1 MISEVRIYRST
12 PLTRERNLKIDGIE
26 QFLNL
31 YSPRTY
37 TNFQYIKNGMDIEIK
52 IDRTQREQDADN
64 VAFINYCRIENLG
77 NMPYYYFVD
86 KITPRGE
93 STILLSLH
101 LDVINTFR
109 TKYES
114 AILPSSVIHRQHMDR
129 FAFASFE
136 WSEENTLTNIEL
148 GQAGTWA
155 YTTLSTNNREV
166 TYTDSSLIGKT
177 ISFDSATNVHS
188 LVREAYFK
196 EFDSATGKFTARW
209 NYVEDPVPPEVP
221 LITFKYREKVA
232 SSDMLR
238 PLISYT
244 SEGINPVL
252 FKTREDEI
260 AQVGDQSWNLIYR
273 NDADIDESAFN
284 ETNPVTAWL
293 CGDRP
298 VKVSHSTGGNVLAP
312 ADFATGWTMIRASDN
327 GEIIAKIT
335 YQTNKTTSI
344 YAHNPPEGYQSE
356 GFKRLIIIYRNGN
369 DLTACSYLMGR
380 NEETLNWRWHDY
392 TEYTSVSSVEF
403 INPPDVVNVYESSAR
418 PTSYNVASNA
428 QITTGASTEANLKG
442 IDQIDRKDAKLIKI
456 IKLPFPPTEITFLGE
471 TYDFGSTWE
480 YDTGDEI
487 LKAST
492 DDLKFDYLFRSDV
505 ESPLKKLEP
514 FFDEDFNVSSLRHL
528 DDPKLLNSAFYRPK
542 FVYDSFTFEFDLE
555 LVDAEKWIE
564 EGDPYLDFRFVT
576 STTFNSKFAFIFP
589 DYFLK
594 YSLQDYDNVLPV
606 GRNNE
611 LPIFSSQYV
620 TYLRTAYRYD
630 LKELSRKRFTAGLQA
645 VGSVAG
651 GAIGLASSV
660 ATGRPFGAVASFGG
674 MLAGAT
680 NAVLSAVRAEDSLKS
695 KMESMENQ
703 AVNISA
709 SDDIDILTAYSG
721 NKCKVVY
728 YEVSPLMKTALNNL
742 FHYCG
747 YSVETSGIP
756 DETSRIWFNFVQAD
770 IDLDIEFSNTSAR
783 FVPSYAIPEIKAR
796 YASGLTILH
805 NQGATWN
812 PQQDKENY
820 ERSLFE

>member
-1 MISEVRIYRST
+1 MSQTTIILYADT
-12 PLTRERNLKIDGIE
+12 PLTRERNLKVDDMPT
-26 QFLNL
+26 FLNP
-31 YSPRTY
+31 YSQKSFS
-37 TNFQYIKNGMDIEIK
+37 NFQYIKHGLDIEIK
-52 IDRTQREQDADN
+52 LDLSQTYQ
-64 VAFINYCRIENLG
+64 NYDDSTFKRKNL
-77 NMPYYYFVD
+77 NYLSIFDTTTANIYYYFIE
-86 KITPRGE
+86 KITPRAE
-93 STILLSLH
+93 NTVALTLH
-101 LDVINTFR
+101 MDVINTFK
-109 TKYES
+109 KYYTPV
-114 AILPSSVIHRQHMDR
+114 ILPSSVVHRQHMDR

-136 WSEENTLTNIEL
+136 WSEENTLTNIQV

-166 TYTDSSLIGKT
+166 TYTDSTLIGKT
-177 ISFDSATNVHS
+177 ISFDSATNAHS

-196 EFDSATGKFTARW
+196 EFDSATGKFTARF
-209 NYVEDPVPPEVP
+209 NYVYEPVPPEVP
-221 LITFKYREKVA
+221 LITFKYRERVV

-238 PLISYT
+238 PLVSYT

-252 FKTREDEI
+252 FKTREVEI
-260 AQVGDQSWNLIYR
+260 AQVGNQSWNLIYR
-273 NDADIDESAFN
+273 NDADIDETAFN

-293 CGDRP
+293 CGDQP
-298 VKVSHSTGGNVLAP
+298 VKVTHSTGGNVLAP

-327 GEIIAKIT
+327 PTLEYKVTIGGKTLKFKIDE
-335 YQTNKTTSI
+335 
-344 YAHNPPEGYQSE
+344 PEYGMK
-356 GFKRLIIIYRNGN
+356 GFAIFYRNGTS
-369 DLTACSYLMGR
+369 LTYYRYAINVEANNLDWYWSV
-380 NEETLNWRWHDY
+380 Y
-392 TEYTSVSSVEF
+392 TEYTNVESVEF
-403 INPPDVVNVYESSAR
+403 INPPDNINVYQSSAR
-418 PTSYNVASNA
+418 PTSYKVASNA

-442 IDQIDRKDAKLIKI
+442 IEQIDRKDAKLIKI

-505 ESPLKKLEP
+505 ESPLKKLDP
-514 FFDEDFNVSSLRHL
+514 FSDDLNVSSLRHL

-630 LKELSRKRFTAGLQA
+630 LKELSRRKFTSGLQA

-651 GAIGLASSV
+651 GLIGAGVSIAS
-660 ATGRPFGAVASFGG
+660 GRPLGAVASVGG

-703 AVNISA
+703 AVNISG

-756 DETSRIWFNFVQAD
+756 DEASRIWFNFVQAD
-770 IDLDIEFSNTSAR
+770 IDLAR
-783 FVPSYAIPEIKAR
+783 TNGVPPYALGEIKAR

-805 NQGATWN
+805 KHNGEYDPNQE
-812 PQQDKENY
+812 KENY

>member
-12 PLTRERNLKIDGIE
+12 PLTRERNLKVDGI
-26 QFLNL
+26 QSFLNL
-31 YSPRTY
+31 YQPRTY
-37 TNFQYIKNGMDIEIK
+37 TNFQYIKHGMDIEIK
-52 IDRTQREQDADN
+52 LDRTQAEQDADN
-64 VAFINYCRIENLG
+64 VAFINYCMIRNG
-77 NMPYYYFVD
+77 GQMAYYYFVE
-86 KITPRGE
+86 KVTPRGE

-109 TKYES
+109 THYES

-136 WSEENTLTNIEL
+136 WSEENTLTNIQV
-148 GQAGTWA
+148 GQTGTWA

-209 NYVEDPVPPEVP
+209 NYVEDPVPPEIP

-238 PLISYT
+238 PLVSYT

-260 AQVGDQSWNLIYR
+260 AQVGGQSWNLIYR
-273 NDADIDESAFN
+273 NDDNIDETAFN

-293 CGDRP
+293 CGDKP
-298 VKVSHSTGGNVLAP
+298 VKVSHSTGGNVLLP
-312 ADFATGWTMIRASDN
+312 ADFASGWTMVRASDN
-327 GEIIAKIT
+327 PRLQ
-335 YQTNKTTSI
+335 YQIKRGTQSWNLPI
-344 YAHNPPEGYQSE
+344 YDEGAGYQ
-356 GFKRLIIIYRNGN
+356 FFAVFYRNGTT
-369 DLTACSYLMGR
+369 LTCYAYSLGR
-380 NEETLNWRWHDY
+380 GEEPLDWGWLNY
-392 TEYTSVSSVEF
+392 TEYANIDSVEF
-403 INPPDVVNVYESSAR
+403 INPPDNINVYESSAR
-418 PTSYNVASNA
+418 PTSYKVASNA
-428 QITTGASTEANLKG
+428 QITTGASTEATLKG

-471 TYDFGSTWE
+471 TYDFGTTWE

-487 LKAST
+487 LKASS

-505 ESPLKKLEP
+505 ESPLNKLEP
-514 FFDEDFNVSSLRHL
+514 FTDDDFNVSSLRHL

-651 GAIGLASSV
+651 GAIGIASSV

-703 AVNISA
+703 AVNISG

-770 IDLDIEFSNTSAR
+770 IDLDIEFSNTEAR

-805 NQGATWN
+805 DRGAVWN

>member
-1 MISEVRIYRST
+1 MMSEVRIYRST
-12 PLTRERNLKIDGIE
+12 PLTRERNMKIDGIE
-26 QFLNL
+26 QFLNFYYPSS
-31 YSPRTY
+31 YS
-37 TNFQYIKNGMDIEIK
+37 NFQYIKHGINIEIK
-52 IDRTQREQDADN
+52 LDRTQREQDANN
-64 VAFINYCRIENLG
+64 VSFVNYCRIANG
-77 NMPYYYFVD
+77 TDIPYYYFVE

-109 TKYES
+109 TYYES

-129 FAFASFE
+129 FAIASFE
-136 WSEENTLTNIEL
+136 WSEENTLTNVGL
-148 GQAGTWA
+148 GQTGTWA
-155 YTTLSTNNREV
+155 YITLSANNREA
-166 TYTDSSLIGKT
+166 TYTDSALIGKT
-177 ISFDSATNVHS
+177 ISFDSATNAHS
-188 LVREAYFK
+188 LVGEAYFK
-196 EFDSATGKFTARW
+196 EFDSVTGKFTARW
-209 NYVEDPVPPEVP
+209 NYVQDPVPPEIP

-232 SSDMLR
+232 SSDMIR
-238 PLISYT
+238 PLVSYT

-298 VKVSHSTGGNVLAP
+298 VKVSHSTGGNVLLP
-312 ADFATGWTMIRASDN
+312 ADFASGWTMVRASDN
-327 GEIIAKIT
+327 PRLQYKIERGT
-335 YQTNKTTSI
+335 QSWNFPI
-344 YAHNPPEGYQSE
+344 YDEGAGYQFFAVFFRDGSSLSCYAYSLQRGE
-356 GFKRLIIIYRNGN
+356 DPLRWGW
-369 DLTACSYLMGR
+369 
-380 NEETLNWRWHDY
+380 LNY
-392 TEYTSVSSVEF
+392 TEYANIDSVEF
-403 INPPDVVNVYESSAR
+403 INPPDQINVYQSSAR
-418 PTSYNVASNA
+418 PTSYKFASNA
-428 QITTGASTEANLKG
+428 QIATGASTEAILKG

-480 YDTGDEI
+480 YDAGDEI

-492 DDLKFDYLFRSDV
+492 DDLKFNYLFRSDV
-505 ESPLKKLEP
+505 ESPLRKLDP
-514 FFDEDFNVSSLRHL
+514 FSDDLDVSSARHL

-564 EGDPYLDFRFVT
+564 EGDPYLDFRYVT

-589 DYFLK
+589 DYFLQ

-630 LKELSRKRFTAGLQA
+630 LKELGRKKFTAGLQA

-651 GAIGLASSV
+651 GGIGIASSV
-660 ATGRPFGAVASFGG
+660 ATGRPFGAAASFGG

-703 AVNISA
+703 AVNISG

-770 IDLDIEFSNTSAR
+770 IDLDIEYSNSNSR
-783 FVPSYAIPEIKAR
+783 FIPAYAIPEIKAR

-805 NQGATWN
+805 HHGGTWN

-820 ERSLFE
+820 ERSLIE

>member
-1 MISEVRIYRST
+1 MSQTTIILYADT
-12 PLTRERNLKIDGIE
+12 PLTRERNLKVEDMPT
-26 QFLNL
+26 FLNS
-31 YSPRTY
+31 YSSRLF
-37 TNFQYIKNGMDIEIK
+37 TNFQYIKHGLDIEIK
-52 IDRTQREQDADN
+52 LDLSQSYQ
-64 VAFINYCRIENLG
+64 NYDDSTFKRNNL
-77 NMPYYYFVD
+77 NYLSIFDTTTANIYYYFIE
-86 KITPRGE
+86 KATPRAE
-93 STILLSLH
+93 NTIALTLH
-101 LDVINTFR
+101 MDVINTFR
-109 TKYES
+109 KYYTPV
-114 AILPSSVIHRQHMDR
+114 ILPSSVIHRQHMDR
-129 FAFASFE
+129 FAIGSFE
-136 WSEENTLTNIEL
+136 WSEENTLTNVGL
-148 GQAGTWA
+148 GQTGTWA
-155 YTTLSTNNREV
+155 YITLSANNREV
-166 TYTDSSLIGKT
+166 TYTDTALIGKT

-188 LVREAYFK
+188 LVGEAYFK
-196 EFDSATGKFTARW
+196 EFDSTTGKFTACW
-209 NYVEDPVPPEVP
+209 NYVYDPVPPEIP
-221 LITFKYREKVA
+221 LITFKFREKVA

-298 VKVSHSTGGNVLAP
+298 VKVSHSTGGNVLLP
-312 ADFATGWTMIRASDN
+312 ADFASGWTMVRASDN
-327 GEIIAKIT
+327 PRLQYKIERGT
-335 YQTNKTTSI
+335 KSWNLPI
-344 YAHNPPEGYQSE
+344 YDEGAGYQFFAVFYRDGTSLSCYAYSL
-356 GFKRLIIIYRNGN
+356 KRGEDPLDWGW
-369 DLTACSYLMGR
+369 
-380 NEETLNWRWHDY
+380 LNY
-392 TEYTSVSSVEF
+392 TEYANIDSVEF
-403 INPPDVVNVYESSAR
+403 INPPDQISVYQSSAR
-418 PTSYNVASNA
+418 PTSYKVASNA
-428 QITTGASTEANLKG
+428 QIATGASAEANLKG

-505 ESPLKKLEP
+505 ESPLRKLEP
-514 FFDEDFNVSSLRHL
+514 FGDVLDVSSARHL

-589 DYFLK
+589 DYFLQ

-630 LKELSRKRFTAGLQA
+630 LKELSRKKFTAGLQA

-651 GAIGLASSV
+651 GAIGIASSV

-695 KMESMENQ
+695 KMESLENQ
-703 AVNISA
+703 AVNISG

-770 IDLDIEFSNTSAR
+770 IEIAR
-783 FVPSYAIPEIKAR
+783 TNGIPAYALPEIKAR
-796 YASGLTILH
+796 YASGLTVLH
-805 NQGATWN
+805 QYNGEFDPNQE
-812 PQQDKENY
+812 KENY
-820 ERSLFE
+820 ERSLIE

>member
-1 MISEVRIYRST
+1 MSNSRVKLYADT
-12 PLTRERNLKIDGIE
+12 PLTRERNLKVDDI
-26 QFLNL
+26 QAFLRP
-31 YSPRTY
+31 YSVFETY
-37 TNFQYIKNGMDIEIK
+37 ADFQYIKHGLDIEIK
-52 IDRTQREQDADN
+52 MDFPQDYQDN
-64 VAFINYCRIENLG
+64 YSPNSAGLRIRNINYCSIFNINSNAL
-77 NMPYYYFVD
+77 YFYFVE
-86 KITPRGE
+86 KITPRAE
-93 STILLSLH
+93 HTILLSLH
-101 LDVINTFR
+101 LDAINTF
-109 TKYES
+109 S
-114 AILPSSVIHRQHMDR
+114 ALYTSMILPSSVIHRQHMDR
-129 FAFASFE
+129 FVFADFE
-136 WSEENTLTNIEL
+136 WSEEKTLTNIEL
-148 GQAGTWA
+148 GQKGTWD
-155 YTTLSTNNREV
+155 YIRLSSQNREV

-177 ISFDSATNVHS
+177 ISFDSATNAHS
-188 LVREAYFK
+188 LVGEAYYK

-209 NYVEDPVPPEVP
+209 NYVHDPIPPEIA
-221 LITFKYREKVA
+221 LIAFKYREQVPA
-232 SSDMLR
+232 SNTIR
-238 PLISYT
+238 PLVSYT

-252 FKTREDEI
+252 FKVKEDLIE
-260 AQVGDQSWNLIYR
+260 QVGNQSWNLIYR
-273 NDADIDESAFN
+273 NDADIDETAFN

-298 VKVSHSTGGNVLAP
+298 VKITHSTGGNVLSP
-312 ADFATGWTMIRASDN
+312 ADFATGWTMVRPTDN
-327 GEIIAKIT
+327 QNNMQVKIT
-335 YQTNKTTSI
+335 MGSKT
-344 YAHNPPEGYQSE
+344 
-356 GFKRLIIIYRNGN
+356 
-369 DLTACSYLMGR
+369 
-380 NEETLNWRWHDY
+380 ETLLIGIADPELFHRFLVVYRSGTTLTCYSYDIPKGEDTLSWKWYRY
-392 TEYTSVSSVEF
+392 TTYSNIESVEF
-403 INPPDVVNVYESSAR
+403 INPPDNINVYQSSAR
-418 PTSYNVASNA
+418 PTSYKVASNA
-428 QITTGASTEANLKG
+428 QIATGASTEAIVKG

-505 ESPLKKLEP
+505 KNPLDALSPFEDALDPSANRYLE
-514 FFDEDFNVSSLRHL
+514 
-528 DDPKLLNSAFYRPK
+528 DPKLLNSAFHRPK
-542 FVYDSFTFEFDLE
+542 FVYDSFAFEFDLE

-611 LPIFSSQYV
+611 LPIFSRQYV

-630 LKELSRKRFTAGLQA
+630 LKELSRRRFTAGLQA

-651 GAIGLASSV
+651 GLIGAGVSIAS
-660 ATGRPFGAVASFGG
+660 GRPLGAVASVGG
-674 MLAGAT
+674 ILAGTT

-703 AVNISA
+703 AVNISG

-728 YEVSPLMKTALNNL
+728 YEVSPLMKTALSNL

-770 IDLDIEFSNTSAR
+770 IDLAR
-783 FVPSYAIPEIKAR
+783 TNGVPPYALGEIKAR

-805 NQGATWN
+805 KYNGEYDANQE
-812 PQQDKENY
+812 KENY
-820 ERSLFE
+820 ERSLIE